1 MQGKSEETVKLLTIC
16 RKAAR
21 NMHIK
26 ARAGNMWLFQLRRIS
41 FSDGFG
47 ATAGTFDGF

>member
-1 MQGKSEETVKLLTIC
+1 MQGKSEKTVKLLTNC

-21 NMHIK
+21 DMHIK
-26 ARAGNMWLFQLRRIS
+26 ARVCNMWLFQLRRIS
-41 FSDGFG
+41 FSDDFG